1 VLPLEDVVQAE
12 AHLLRGRVRVR
23 GRGRG
28 RVRVRVSVSVR
39 VRVRAR
45 VRVGPRRTAKYGS
58 TEMSDGV
65 RPRYRAGTPSLR
77 TMLAVYRKR
86 FLVSRSDTCAIR
98 VRTDS
103 SGKHAIIA
111 VMPAKPPA
119 NRLIEGEG

>member
-1 VLPLEDVVQAE
+1 MRVRVRVRVKV
-12 AHLLRGRVRVR
+12 RGRMRVR
-23 GRGRG
+23 GRGR
-28 RVRVRVSVSVR
+28 
-39 VRVRAR
+39 
-45 VRVGPRRTAKYGS
+45 PKRTAKYGS
-58 TEMSDGV
+58 TEMSEGV

-77 TMLAVYRKR
+77 TTLAVYRKR
-86 FLVSRSDTCAIR
+86 FRVSRSDTCAIR